1 MIEAEQ
7 PQIVAGT
14 FRASTGV
21 YAQRDGKILILKRAM
36 GDFVGGWYLPGG
48 AVDDGEDDLEAAA
61 RRELFEESGL
71 TPTGPLTL
79 IGTQVMPFYGVP
91 TIDVVFA
98 CDCVDGDVVLSDEHS
113 AFRWIDAHEY
123 AERYF
128 KDEYIA
134 AVETRDARAATIMRR
149 IRVDIE
155 RYIAWRA
162 APSSSTHP

>member
-48 AVDDGEDDLEAAA
+48 AVDVGEEDREAAG
-61 RRELFEESGL
+61 RREQVEEGGL

-113 AFRWIDAHEY
+113 AYRWIDAHEY
-123 AERYF
+123 ANRYF
-128 KDEYIA
+128 RDEYIA

-149 IRVDIE
+149 IRADIE
-155 RYIAWRA
+155 RYITWRDA
-162 APSSSTHP
+162 QR